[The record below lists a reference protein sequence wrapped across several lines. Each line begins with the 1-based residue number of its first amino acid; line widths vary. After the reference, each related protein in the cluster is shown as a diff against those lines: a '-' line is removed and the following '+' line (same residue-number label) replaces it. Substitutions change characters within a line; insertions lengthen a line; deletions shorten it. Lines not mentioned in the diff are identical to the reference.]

1 MRAPVPFEYYGRDG
15 VERLW
20 QAHVVRQ
27 AIGYWEDQRTLHET
41 ARAASRGVKPAPNA
55 TAKSQDRPS
64 TAEAVEDAT
73 VCSRNL
79 LPKQRPVTME
89 PEEPPFAQSHGTS
102 SSSAVAICHSPS
114 TSHAAPQG
122 SGGSGAVTGFGYQYR
137 TCPTCKVTMSAA
149 NIGRHIC
156 FDSRTSKPL
165 NPRHDQQTCSKCERT
180 FRVGYFQRH
189 ACDAPSSMHHRS
201 GTKPQT
207 DIDSDDEPL
216 VKKPAAKRKRRILS
230 DDEDDSEPD
239 DSVNSDSDS
248 EPPAKKSTADAS
260 FKWNCN
266 EIRLKIQTFLA
277 SKEMTQAAFLQ
288 EIGGV
293 HSTSLGRFMK
303 LKGPHAG
310 RDNRTYRDAHRFF
323 AEREQQEA
331 AQKKAM
337 SSGDKKRKI
346 EADASCKTSFAS
358 LLTQLEGV
366 ELPKLPAPGSTEDV
380 DSTHGNF
387 NEQFAVYDSC
397 DEVRK
402 KCLSFIADES
412 ITTNAFCK
420 AIGVQSKQW
429 TSFLSFKGLGAGV
442 RRQPGAGNSCYYKG
456 YELLEKLRILKGEAK
471 GAKRIKFEQENPRGY
486 SLAHD
491 DGRRW
496 VFGGA

>member
-64 TAEAVEDAT
+64 TAEVVEDAT

-122 SGGSGAVTGFGYQYR
+122 SGGSGAVTAFGYQYR

-180 FRVGYFQRH
+180 FRAGYFQRH

-216 VKKPAAKRKRRILS
+216 VKKPAAKRKRRFLS

-239 DSVNSDSDS
+239 DSVDSDS
-248 EPPAKKSTADAS
+248 EPPAKKSTAEARTQGSLSDDEDDAQHVDPVVEPLAKLS
-260 FKWNCN
+260 LEFDVPNSAW
-266 EIRLKIQTFLA
+266 RL
-277 SKEMTQAAFLQ
+277 
-288 EIGGV
+288 
-293 HSTSLGRFMK
+293 RY
-303 LKGPHAG
+303 
-310 RDNRTYRDAHRFF
+310 NRTASGPSLPSESSATEYRVP
-323 AEREQQEA
+323 QV
-331 AQKKAM
+331 
-337 SSGDKKRKI
+337 G
-346 EADASCKTSFAS
+346 
-358 LLTQLEGV
+358 
-366 ELPKLPAPGSTEDV
+366 
-380 DSTHGNF
+380 
-387 NEQFAVYDSC
+387 
-397 DEVRK
+397 
-402 KCLSFIADES
+402 
-412 ITTNAFCK
+412 
-420 AIGVQSKQW
+420 
-429 TSFLSFKGLGAGV
+429 
-442 RRQPGAGNSCYYKG
+442 
-456 YELLEKLRILKGEAK
+456 
-471 GAKRIKFEQENPRGY
+471 
-486 SLAHD
+486 
-491 DGRRW
+491 
-496 VFGGA
+496 